1 MDEVTRMFQSIRP
14 SLSWVALRPWLAVGV
29 LFLLGL
35 MLRVMAMDLPL
46 RRSPVH
52 ATRWQPAGCVACL
65 ENDEKIFIALTEQ
78 LAAGKGYTLQGHPIL
93 QEPWISREQYDRPL
107 FIHPPGGVALFWWS
121 HEIAGDAGYALAQV
135 SSFALF
141 YWSSVLLG
149 WLLLQPFDRIAVPTL
164 ALLAAVTPIMAHV
177 AGRFWLDGPL
187 LGFSSAAAALF
198 LLGALRGK
206 LLLVCLAGA
215 LLGVASLIKLT
226 AFLVIPGVA
235 ALAWAIAKREQHRGL
250 IRRGLLC
257 VAIAGLIQLPWELW
271 QWQAVGSA
279 WAGKPAGQ
287 LVRTNPYIHFV
298 TVIRPPWVYLEL
310 LPQVLWTLVPS
321 LVLWAMQWRSRE
333 IRRRGAALVC
343 WIAVV
348 CAAHVALG
356 ALGYGKLL
364 RYVILVTPATI
375 VLFALGVGGA
385 VQAIREGKWL
395 PGGKALTIAILL
407 LAAIGLGLEVTQ
419 GLRTSLLDNQR
430 LDLIHPL
437 PVLRALSAPP
447 WIAW

>member
-14 SLSWVALRPWLAVGV
+14 RLSWVALRPWVVVGV

-46 RRSPVH
+46 RRSAVQ
-52 ATRWQPAGCVACL
+52 ATRWQPARCVACL

-78 LAAGKGYTLQGHPIL
+78 LAAGKGYTLRGHPIL
-93 QEPWISREQYDRPL
+93 QQPWISREQYDRPL
-107 FIHPPGGVALFWWS
+107 FFHPPGGVALFWWS
-121 HEIAGDAGYALAQV
+121 HEIAGNAGYALAQV

-141 YWSSVLLG
+141 FWSTVLLG
-149 WLLLQPFDRIAVPTL
+149 WLLLQPFDRIALPTL

-187 LGFSSAAAALF
+187 LAFSSAAAALS

-206 LLLVCLAGA
+206 LLLVYLAGA

-250 IRRGLLC
+250 IRRGLLF
-257 VAIAGLIQLPWELW
+257 VAIASLIQLPWEIW
-271 QWQAVGSA
+271 QWQVVGSA
-279 WAGKPAGQ
+279 WAGKPAEQ
-287 LVRTNPYIHFV
+287 LVRANPYIHFV
-298 TVIRPPWVYLEL
+298 TVVRPPWIYLEL

-321 LVLWAMQWRSRE
+321 LVLWAMQWRNRE

-348 CAAHVALG
+348 CGAHVALG

-364 RYVILVTPATI
+364 RYVILVTPATV

-385 VQAIREGKWL
+385 VQAIREGRWL
-395 PGGKALTIAILL
+395 PGGKALTIAVLL
-407 LAAIGLGLEVTQ
+407 LAATGLGLEVTQ

-437 PVLRALSAPP
+437 PVLRALSARS